1 MTVLEQKEA
10 IREVIDRFS
19 TLEID
24 VKEQAKLFTPDAH
37 VEVYAADGSK
47 MMEFDGREKLIEL
60 FGGAMAGVKTA
71 YHMNGQ
77 QIITIDGDVATDI
90 HYCQAS
96 LVCRRRTVGTF

>member
-71 YHMNGQ
+71 YHMN
-77 QIITIDGDVATDI
+77 
-90 HYCQAS
+90 HH
-96 LVCRRRTVGTF
+96 RRGLRHRYPLLPGLAGAGGGRQGRFD